1 MSIRDFQ
8 ILQELGEGAYSK
20 VYKVKRIADQQEYAL
35 KKVKLHSLSDKEKQ
49 NALNEVRI
57 LASVRHNNVIQYKE
71 AFLDDT
77 SQSLCIVMEY
87 ADDGDLFQK
96 IIECQKKGQLMP
108 EKDIWNIF
116 IQIVKGL
123 KALHDMK
130 IYHRDLKSANVFMN
144 SDGTVKLGD
153 MNVSKVAKKVLL
165 YTQTGTPYY
174 ASPEVWKDQP
184 YDSKSDIWSLGCVLY
199 EMTTLK
205 PPFRAE
211 DMSGLFKKVVRGY
224 YPKIPTVYSQDLSN
238 VIRALLQ
245 VAPHLRPSCDKILQ
259 FQSVIQRMDEKIL
272 IEEEGAKFLL
282 QTIRV
287 PRNMHYLTDRLPK
300 PNYAPLK
307 MQRIDKNIFIQTLAV
322 QKSNQE
328 NLEDINN
335 SLDHLPKIG
344 RRLDDSMMQQSNE
357 GSVISKKP
365 KVIEEPISQKPVLEL
380 GPANNRSQDKANL
393 IHQIYGQKGKQK
405 QQPKKIKPELLPLQN
420 KLSRKLDV
428 EGESKPIVIKNNR
441 NGSEERQPQQLSL
454 LPQIQKKETK
464 LPNIEDEQMK
474 KIKQTEELIQQLKER
489 QLKNK
494 RKYKI
499 KNSDM

>member
-1 MSIRDFQ
+1 MSLKDFQ

-20 VYKVKRIADQQEYAL
+20 VYKIKRIADQQEYAL
-35 KKVKLHSLSDKEKQ
+35 KKVRLQSLSDKEKQ

-57 LASVRHNNVIQYKE
+57 LASVRHANVIQYKE
-71 AFLDDT
+71 AFLEE
-77 SQSLCIVMEY
+77 QQQILCIVMEY

-96 IIECQKKGQLMP
+96 IIESQKKGVLMS
-108 EKDIWNIF
+108 EKDIWNIL

-153 MNVSKVAKKVLL
+153 MNVSKVAKKILL

-211 DMSGLFKKVVRGY
+211 DMSGLYKKVVKGY
-224 YPKIPTVYSQDLSN
+224 YPKIPTIYSQDLSN

-245 VAPHLRPSCDKILQ
+245 VQPHLRPSCDKILQ
-259 FQSVIQRMDEKIL
+259 LQAIVNRLDDKIL
-272 IEEEGAKFLL
+272 VEEEGAKFLL

-300 PNYAPLK
+300 PNYNPIRMTK
-307 MQRIDKNIFIQTLAV
+307 VDKYQFIQTLAV
-322 QKSNQE
+322 QKQNQE
-328 NLEDINN
+328 NVEENHSLNIDFLPRLNN
-335 SLDHLPKIG
+335 
-344 RRLDDSMMQQSNE
+344 RRIDDSHEN
-357 GSVISKKP
+357 SVISKNNK
-365 KVIEEPISQKPVLEL
+365 KVDDSQLEMYQNNSTKNNQVASIYNPPVKKIARIS
-380 GPANNRSQDKANL
+380 N
-393 IHQIYGQKGKQK
+393 KQSK
-405 QQPKKIKPELLPLQN
+405 VDPLKQPKK
-420 KLSRKLDV
+420 LDI
-428 EGESKPIVIKNNR
+428 EGESKPLIIKSIKH
-441 NGSEERQPQQLSL
+441 GTEERTPLLPHLPSIKKEPQKLEEEQQL
-454 LPQIQKKETK
+454 KR
-464 LPNIEDEQMK
+464 
-474 KIKQTEELIQQLKER
+474 IKQTEELIQQLKER
-489 QLKNK
+489 QQKQR
-494 RKYKI
+494 RKQKLR
-499 KNSDM
+499 NLDN

>member
-1 MSIRDFQ
+1 MSLKDFQ

-20 VYKVKRIADQQEYAL
+20 VFKIKRIADQQEYAL
-35 KKVKLHSLSDKEKQ
+35 KKVNLQFLSDKEKQ

-57 LASVRHNNVIQYKE
+57 LASVRHANIIQYKE
-71 AFLDDT
+71 AFLEEQ
-77 SQSLCIVMEY
+77 SQTLCIVMEY

-96 IIECQKKGQLMP
+96 IVECQKKAVLMS

-144 SDGTVKLGD
+144 IDGTVKLGD
-153 MNVSKVAKKVLL
+153 MNVSKVARKILL

-211 DMSGLFKKVVRGY
+211 DMNGLYKKVVKGY
-224 YPKIPTVYSQDLSN
+224 YPKIPTIYSQDLSN

-245 VAPHLRPSCDKILQ
+245 VQPHLRPSCDKILQ
-259 FQSVIQRMDEKIL
+259 LSAIVNRLDDKVSV
-272 IEEEGAKFLL
+272 EEEGAKFLL

-300 PNYAPLK
+300 PNYNPIRMTK
-307 MQRIDKNIFIQTLAV
+307 IDKQQFIQTLAI
-322 QKSNQE
+322 QKLNQE
-328 NLEDINN
+328 NLEENHSLHVDFLPRLNKRNEDSFDNSVVSKNN
-335 SLDHLPKIG
+335 KKNDETDNIIHKNN
-344 RRLDDSMMQQSNE
+344 Q
-357 GSVISKKP
+357 IS
-365 KVIEEPISQKPVLEL
+365 
-380 GPANNRSQDKANL
+380 
-393 IHQIYGQKGKQK
+393 QIYGVGIQVKKKEQRISNKSQKHDPVKSNKKNDLEGELKPLIIK
-405 QQPKKIKPELLPLQN
+405 SYSPKNLNDDRQPLLPL
-420 KLSRKLDV
+420 
-428 EGESKPIVIKNNR
+428 
-441 NGSEERQPQQLSL
+441 
-454 LPQIQKKETK
+454 LPSIKKEVSK
-464 LPNIEDEQMK
+464 QNEEDQLK
-474 KIKQTEELIQQLKER
+474 KIKQTEELIQQLKDR
-489 QLKNK
+489 QQKHKKNQK
-494 RKYKI
+494 L
-499 KNSDM
+499 